1 MKKLLIATS
10 ALVALTGAASA
21 EVALTGDG
29 RMGLIWD
36 GEDAQFAS
44 RARVRF
50 NLSGETDSGLS
61 FGGAFR
67 VDQENY
73 SASPGG
79 RSAAHG
85 SAGSV
90 YVSGTFGKL
99 SMGDV
104 VSAAEAA
111 IGDLTELGYTNGE
124 FAGNPE
130 EIDFLTGDGENEEQ
144 GPTALYEYTF
154 QGVKLFAS
162 MTDGSRRDCGAA
174 NVTFGDLDCYAFED
188 ADLDDDGDIDDVD
201 SDVAFSLAA
210 GYEFG
215 AYNVALAYSE
225 NGDGREIVVGG
236 TAAINEFKI
245 KGFYADYDDRD
256 LAQLGDFDFDYDDD
270 ETTFE
275 VDYDRAYGL
284 SVEYAMANGIGLQGM
299 WIRREVE
306 ILEAFADG
314 AEDTYDSYGIGA
326 SYDLGAGATLAGAI
340 IKNEVFE
347 DNETRADVG
356 IKFQF

>member
-29 RMGLIWD
+29 RMGLVWD
-36 GEDAQFAS
+36 GDNAQFSS
-44 RARVRF
+44 RVRARF

-61 FGGAFR
+61 FGGSFR

-73 SASPGG
+73 AAEPES

-85 SAGSV
+85 TAGSV

-104 VSAAEAA
+104 VSATEAA
-111 IGDLTELGYTNGE
+111 IGDLTEIGYTDGE
-124 FAGNPE
+124 FAANPE
-130 EIDFLTGDGENEEQ
+130 EIDYLTGDGENEEQ

-154 QGVKLFAS
+154 NGVNLFAS
-162 MTDGSRRDCGAA
+162 MTDGSRRDCSAS
-174 NVTFGDLDCYAFED
+174 NVIVGSLECYDFD
-188 ADLDDDGDIDDVD
+188 TDDE
-201 SDVAFSLAA
+201 SEVAFSLAA

-215 AYNVALAYSE
+215 AYSVGLGYSE
-225 NGDGREIVVGG
+225 NRDGTEIVIGG

-245 KGFYADYDDRD
+245 KAFYADYDDRD
-256 LAQLGDFDFDYDDD
+256 LAQLGDFEYNFDDD

-275 VDYDRAYGL
+275 VNYDKSYGL
-284 SVEYAMANGIGLQGM
+284 SVEYAMANGIGLEAL
-299 WIRREVE
+299 WIRRDVE
-306 ILEAFADG
+306 ILEGFADE
-314 AEDTYDSYGIGA
+314 ADDSYDAYGVGA
-326 SYDLGAGATLAGAI
+326 SYDLGAGATLAGAVM
-340 IKNEVFE
+340 KNDLFAE
-347 DNETRADVG
+347 NETRADVG
-356 IKFQF
+356 IKFSF

>member
-29 RMGLIWD
+29 RMGLVWD
-36 GEDAQFAS
+36 GDNAQFSS
-44 RARVRF
+44 RVRARF

-61 FGGAFR
+61 FGGSFR

-73 SASPGG
+73 AAAPES

-85 SAGSV
+85 TAGSV

-104 VSAAEAA
+104 VSATEAA
-111 IGDLTELGYTNGE
+111 IGDLTEIGYTDGE
-124 FAGNPE
+124 FAANPE
-130 EIDFLTGDGENEEQ
+130 EIDYLTGDGENEEQ

-154 QGVKLFAS
+154 NGVNLFAS
-162 MTDGSRRDCGAA
+162 MTDGSRRDCSAS
-174 NVTFGDLDCYAFED
+174 NVIVGSLECYDFD
-188 ADLDDDGDIDDVD
+188 TDDE
-201 SDVAFSLAA
+201 SEVAFSLAA

-215 AYNVALAYSE
+215 AYSVGLGYSE
-225 NGDGREIVVGG
+225 NRDGTEIVIGG

-245 KGFYADYDDRD
+245 KAFYADYDDRD
-256 LAQLGDFDFDYDDD
+256 LAQLGDFEYNFDDD

-275 VDYDRAYGL
+275 VNYDKSYGL
-284 SVEYAMANGIGLQGM
+284 SVEYAMANGIGLEAL
-299 WIRREVE
+299 WIRRDVE
-306 ILEAFADG
+306 ILEGFADE
-314 AEDTYDSYGIGA
+314 ADDSYDAYGVGA
-326 SYDLGAGATLAGAI
+326 SYDLGAGATLAGAVM
-340 IKNEVFE
+340 KNDLFAE
-347 DNETRADVG
+347 NETRADVG
-356 IKFQF
+356 IKFSF

>member
-29 RMGLIWD
+29 RMGLVWD
-36 GEDAQFAS
+36 GDNAQFSS
-44 RARVRF
+44 RVRARF

-61 FGGAFR
+61 FGGSFR

-73 SASPGG
+73 AAEPES

-85 SAGSV
+85 TAGSV

-104 VSAAEAA
+104 LSATEAA
-111 IGDLTELGYTNGE
+111 IGDLTEIGYTDGE
-124 FAGNPE
+124 FAANPE
-130 EIDFLTGDGENEEQ
+130 EIDYLTGDGENEEQ

-154 QGVKLFAS
+154 NGVNLFAS
-162 MTDGSRRDCGAA
+162 MTDGSRRDCSAS
-174 NVTFGDLDCYAFED
+174 NVIVGSLECYDFD
-188 ADLDDDGDIDDVD
+188 TDDE
-201 SDVAFSLAA
+201 SEVAFSLAA

-215 AYNVALAYSE
+215 AYSVGLGYSE
-225 NGDGREIVVGG
+225 NRDGTEIVIGG

-245 KGFYADYDDRD
+245 KAFYADYDDRN
-256 LAQLGDFDFDYDDD
+256 LAQLGDFEYNFDDD

-275 VDYDRAYGL
+275 VNYDKSYGL
-284 SVEYAMANGIGLQGM
+284 SVEYAMANGIGLQAL
-299 WIRREVE
+299 WIRRDVE
-306 ILEAFADG
+306 ILEGFADE
-314 AEDTYDSYGIGA
+314 ADDSYDAYGVGA
-326 SYDLGAGATLAGAI
+326 SYDLGAGATLAGAVM
-340 IKNEVFE
+340 KNDLFAE
-347 DNETRADVG
+347 NETRADVG
-356 IKFQF
+356 IKFSF

>member
-1 MKKLLIATS
+1 MKKVILATS
-10 ALVALTGAASA
+10 ALIALTGAASA

-36 GEDAQFAS
+36 GEDAQFSS

-73 SASPGG
+73 TDEDAG
-79 RSAAHG
+79 RSAARG
-85 SAGSV
+85 TAGSV
-90 YVSGTFGKL
+90 YISGTYGKL

-124 FAGNPE
+124 FAGDPE
-130 EIDFLTGDGENEEQ
+130 EIDFLTGDGANEDQ

-154 QGVKLFAS
+154 NGVKLFAS
-162 MTDGSRRDCGAA
+162 MTDGSARDCGGAVIYGA
-174 NVTFGDLDCYAFED
+174 LACD
-188 ADLDDDGDIDDVD
+188 AYVADRAT
-201 SDVAFSLAA
+201 DVAFSLAA

-215 AYNVALAYSE
+215 AYSVALAYSDD
-225 NGDGREIVVGG
+225 GDSSEIVLGG

-245 KGFYADYDDRD
+245 KGFYADYDDRAID
-256 LAQLGDFDFDYDDD
+256 AFGSTYDKS
-270 ETTFE
+270 
-275 VDYDRAYGL
+275 YGL
-284 SVEYAMANGIGLQGM
+284 SVEYAMANGVGLQGL
-299 WIRREVE
+299 WITRE
-306 ILEAFADG
+306 LELG
-314 AEDTYDSYGIGA
+314 AGVVGEDSFDAYGIGA
-326 SYDLGAGATLAGAI
+326 SYDLGGGATLAGAI
-340 IKNEVFE
+340 IKNELFD
-347 DNETRADVG
+347 DNETRADAG
-356 IKFQF
+356 IKFSF

>member
-29 RMGLIWD
+29 RMGLVWD
-36 GEDAQFAS
+36 GDNAQFSS
-44 RARVRF
+44 RVRARF

-61 FGGAFR
+61 FGGSFR

-73 SASPGG
+73 AAEPES

-85 SAGSV
+85 TAGSV

-104 VSAAEAA
+104 VSATEAA
-111 IGDLTELGYTNGE
+111 IGDLTEIGYTDGE
-124 FAGNPE
+124 FAANPE
-130 EIDFLTGDGENEEQ
+130 EIDYLTGDGENEEQ

-154 QGVKLFAS
+154 NGVNLFAS
-162 MTDGSRRDCGAA
+162 MTDGSRRDCSAS
-174 NVTFGDLDCYAFED
+174 NVIVGSLECYDFD
-188 ADLDDDGDIDDVD
+188 TDDE
-201 SDVAFSLAA
+201 SEVAFSLAA

-215 AYNVALAYSE
+215 AYSVGLGYSE
-225 NGDGREIVVGG
+225 NRDGTEIVIGG

-245 KGFYADYDDRD
+245 KAFYADYDDRD
-256 LAQLGDFDFDYDDD
+256 LAQLGDFEYNFDDD

-275 VDYDRAYGL
+275 VNYDKSYGL
-284 SVEYAMANGIGLQGM
+284 SVEYAMANGIGLEAL
-299 WIRREVE
+299 WIRRDVE
-306 ILEAFADG
+306 ILEGFADE
-314 AEDTYDSYGIGA
+314 ADDSYDAYGVGA
-326 SYDLGAGATLAGAI
+326 SYHLGAGATLAGAVM
-340 IKNEVFE
+340 KNDLFAE
-347 DNETRADVG
+347 NETRADVG
-356 IKFQF
+356 IKFSF

>member
-29 RMGLIWD
+29 RMGLVWD
-36 GEDAQFAS
+36 GDNAQFSS
-44 RARVRF
+44 RVRARF

-61 FGGAFR
+61 FGGSFR

-73 SASPGG
+73 AAEPES

-85 SAGSV
+85 TAGSV

-104 VSAAEAA
+104 VSATEAA
-111 IGDLTELGYTNGE
+111 IGDLTEIGYTDGE
-124 FAGNPE
+124 FAANPE
-130 EIDFLTGDGENEEQ
+130 EIDYLTGDGENEEQ

-154 QGVKLFAS
+154 NGVNLFAS
-162 MTDGSRRDCGAA
+162 MTDGSRRDCSAS
-174 NVTFGDLDCYAFED
+174 NVIVGSLECYDFD
-188 ADLDDDGDIDDVD
+188 TDDE
-201 SDVAFSLAA
+201 SEVAFSLAA

-215 AYNVALAYSE
+215 AYSVGLGYSE
-225 NGDGREIVVGG
+225 NRDGTEIVIGG

-245 KGFYADYDDRD
+245 KAFYADYDDRN
-256 LAQLGDFDFDYDDD
+256 LAQLGDFEYNFDDD

-275 VDYDRAYGL
+275 VNYDKSYGL
-284 SVEYAMANGIGLQGM
+284 SVEYAMANGIGLEAL
-299 WIRREVE
+299 WIRRDVE
-306 ILEAFADG
+306 ILEGFADE
-314 AEDTYDSYGIGA
+314 ADDSYDAYGVGA
-326 SYDLGAGATLAGAI
+326 SYDLGAGATLAGAVM
-340 IKNEVFE
+340 KNDLFAE
-347 DNETRADVG
+347 NETRADVG
-356 IKFQF
+356 IKFSF

>member
-29 RMGLIWD
+29 RMGLVWD
-36 GEDAQFAS
+36 GDNAQFS
-44 RARVRF
+44 SRVRAKF

-61 FGGAFR
+61 FGGSFR

-73 SASPGG
+73 RADPEG

-85 SAGSV
+85 TAGSV

-111 IGDLTELGYTNGE
+111 IGDLTEIGYTSGE
-124 FAGNPE
+124 FASNPE

-154 QGVKLFAS
+154 NGVNLFAS
-162 MTDGSRRDCGAA
+162 MTDGSRRDCSAS
-174 NVTFGDLDCYAFED
+174 NVIVGDLECYDFDED
-188 ADLDDDGDIDDVD
+188 D
-201 SDVAFSLAA
+201 STDVAFSLAA

-245 KGFYADYDDRD
+245 KAFYADYKDRD
-256 LAQLGDFDFDYDDD
+256 IGQLGDFEYNFDDD
-270 ETTFE
+270 ESTFE
-275 VDYDRAYGL
+275 VDYDRSYGL
-284 SVEYAMANGIGLQGM
+284 SVEYAMANGIGIQGL

-306 ILEAFADG
+306 ILEGFGELD
-314 AEDTYDSYGIGA
+314 EDTYDSYGIGA

-340 IKNEVFE
+340 IKNEIFA

>member
-29 RMGLIWD
+29 RMGLVWD
-36 GEDAQFAS
+36 GDNAKFSS
-44 RARVRF
+44 RVRARF

-61 FGGAFR
+61 FGGSFR

-73 SASPGG
+73 AAEPES

-85 SAGSV
+85 TAGSV

-104 VSAAEAA
+104 VSATEAA
-111 IGDLTELGYTNGE
+111 IGDLTEIGYTDGE
-124 FAGNPE
+124 FAANPE
-130 EIDFLTGDGENEEQ
+130 EIDYLTGDGENEEQ

-154 QGVKLFAS
+154 NGVNLFAS
-162 MTDGSRRDCGAA
+162 MTDGSRRDCSAS
-174 NVTFGDLDCYAFED
+174 NVIVGSLECYDFD
-188 ADLDDDGDIDDVD
+188 TDDE
-201 SDVAFSLAA
+201 SEVAFSLAA

-215 AYNVALAYSE
+215 AYSVGLGYSE
-225 NGDGREIVVGG
+225 NRDGTEIVIGG

-245 KGFYADYDDRD
+245 KAFYADYDDRD
-256 LAQLGDFDFDYDDD
+256 LAQLGDFEYNFDDD

-275 VDYDRAYGL
+275 VNYDKSYGL
-284 SVEYAMANGIGLQGM
+284 SVEYAMANGIGLEAL
-299 WIRREVE
+299 WIRRDVE
-306 ILEAFADG
+306 ILEGFADE
-314 AEDTYDSYGIGA
+314 ADDSYDAYGVGA
-326 SYDLGAGATLAGAI
+326 SYDLGAGATLAGAVM
-340 IKNEVFE
+340 KNDLFAE
-347 DNETRADVG
+347 NETRADVG
-356 IKFQF
+356 IKFSF

>member
-29 RMGLIWD
+29 RMGLVWD
-36 GEDAQFAS
+36 GENAQFSS
-44 RARVRF
+44 RARVKF

-61 FGGAFR
+61 FGGSFR

-73 SASPGG
+73 NNEIDEGG
-79 RSAAHG
+79 NSNESNRSAARG
-85 SAGSV
+85 TAGSV
-90 YVSGTFGKL
+90 YISGTFGKL

-111 IGDLTELGYTNGE
+111 IGDLTELGYTSGE
-124 FAGNPE
+124 FAANPE

-154 QGVKLFAS
+154 NGVNLFAS
-162 MTDGSRRDCGAA
+162 MTDGSRRDCGAG
-174 NVTFGDLDCYAFED
+174 NVTYGTLGCYEFDE
-188 ADLDDDGDIDDVD
+188 DDDT
-201 SDVAFSLAA
+201 DVAFSLAA

-225 NGDGREIVVGG
+225 NGDGREIVIGG

-256 LAQLGDFDFDYDDD
+256 LGQLGDFEFDFDDNAD
-270 ETTFE
+270 TFE

-284 SVEYAMANGIGLQGM
+284 SVEYAMANGVGIQGL

-314 AEDTYDSYGIGA
+314 AEDAYDAYGIGA

-340 IKNEVFE
+340 IKNEIFA

>member
-29 RMGLIWD
+29 RMGLVWD
-36 GEDAQFAS
+36 GDNAQFSS
-44 RARVRF
+44 RVRARF

-73 SASPGG
+73 SAAPES

-85 SAGSV
+85 TAGSV

-111 IGDLTELGYTNGE
+111 IGDLTEIGYTNGE
-124 FAGNPE
+124 FASNPE

-154 QGVKLFAS
+154 QGVNLFAS
-162 MTDGSRRDCGAA
+162 MTDGSRRDCSAS
-174 NVTFGDLDCYAFED
+174 NVIVGDLSCYNDQLGE
-188 ADLDDDGDIDDVD
+188 DDDDDT
-201 SDVAFSLAA
+201 DVAFSLAA

-245 KGFYADYDDRD
+245 KAFYADYKDRD
-256 LAQLGDFDFDYDDD
+256 IGQLGDFEYNFDDD
-270 ETTFE
+270 ESTFE
-275 VDYDRAYGL
+275 VDYDRSYGL
-284 SVEYAMANGIGLQGM
+284 SVEYAMANGVGIQGL

-306 ILEAFADG
+306 ILEGFADQ
-314 AEDTYDSYGIGA
+314 ADDTYDAYGIGA

-340 IKNEVFE
+340 MKNEIFA

>member
-29 RMGLIWD
+29 RMGLVWD
-36 GEDAQFAS
+36 GENAQFS
-44 RARVRF
+44 SRVRAKF

-61 FGGAFR
+61 FGGSFR

-73 SASPGG
+73 SAAPES

-85 SAGSV
+85 TAGSV

-111 IGDLTELGYTNGE
+111 IGDLTELGYTSGE
-124 FAGNPE
+124 FASNPE

-154 QGVKLFAS
+154 NGVNLFAS
-162 MTDGSRRDCGAA
+162 MTDGSRRDCSAS
-174 NVTFGDLDCYAFED
+174 NVIVGDLECFDFDED
-188 ADLDDDGDIDDVD
+188 D
-201 SDVAFSLAA
+201 STDVAFSLAA

-225 NGDGREIVVGG
+225 NGDGREIVLGG

-245 KGFYADYDDRD
+245 KAFYADYKDRD
-256 LAQLGDFDFDYDDD
+256 IAQLGDFEYNFDDD

-284 SVEYAMANGIGLQGM
+284 SVEYAMANGVGIQGL

-306 ILEAFADG
+306 ILEGFADL
-314 AEDTYDSYGIGA
+314 AEDTYDAYGIGA

>member
-29 RMGLIWD
+29 RMGLVWD
-36 GEDAQFAS
+36 GENAQFS
-44 RARVRF
+44 SRVRAKF

-61 FGGAFR
+61 FGGSFR

-73 SASPGG
+73 RADPEG

-85 SAGSV
+85 TAGSV

-111 IGDLTELGYTNGE
+111 IGDLTELGYTSGE
-124 FAGNPE
+124 FASNPE

-154 QGVKLFAS
+154 SGVNLFAS
-162 MTDGSRRDCGAA
+162 MTDGSRRDCSAS
-174 NVTFGDLDCYAFED
+174 NVIVGDLECYDFDED
-188 ADLDDDGDIDDVD
+188 D
-201 SDVAFSLAA
+201 STDVAFSLAA

-256 LAQLGDFDFDYDDD
+256 LAQLGDFEYDFDDD
-270 ETTFE
+270 ESTFE

-284 SVEYAMANGIGLQGM
+284 SVEYAMANGVGIQGL

-306 ILEAFADG
+306 ILEGFGDA
-314 AEDTYDSYGIGA
+314 AEDTYDAYGIGA
-326 SYDLGAGATLAGAI
+326 SYDLGAGATLAGAV
-340 IKNEVFE
+340 IKNELFA